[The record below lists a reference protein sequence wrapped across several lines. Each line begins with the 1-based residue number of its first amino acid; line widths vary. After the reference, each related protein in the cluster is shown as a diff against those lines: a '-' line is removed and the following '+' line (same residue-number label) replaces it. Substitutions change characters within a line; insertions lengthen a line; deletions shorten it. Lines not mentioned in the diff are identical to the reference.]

1 LRRSIRS
8 SFSKSGQFNEKEEK
22 EEDRPHSFTIE
33 SPDNSTNFNPVTEQ
47 RELQRE
53 QEPILR
59 ENPNRFC
66 LFPIEKPRLFELY
79 KKQSAVFWFAEEV
92 DLTKD
97 LKDWEKL
104 NADEQY
110 FIKNVLGFFAGS
122 DGIVQ
127 ENLAT
132 RFMGEVQLPEARAFY
147 AMQNAI
153 ESIHSEVYSLLID
166 QYIRDPVEKMK
177 MFRAVS
183 TVPCVAKKAKWAQKW
198 IESETADFGTRLI
211 AFAIVEG
218 IFFSGSFCSIFW
230 LKERGL
236 MPGLTF
242 SNKLIARDEGL
253 HMEFACELYREI
265 VNKLTQEQVENI
277 IREAVTIEKEFVTDS
292 LPVRLIGMN
301 SDLMCKY
308 IEYVADRLIKQLG
321 YKQVYGTANPFDF
334 MERISMESRTNFFE
348 HRVAEYAKAG
358 VGKKNEDMVFSV
370 DEEF

>member
-1 LRRSIRS
+1 MEKYSGSTLARISMDHPVYSEDKCSPTIDTPTRS
-8 SFSKSGQFNEKEEK
+8 K
-22 EEDRPHSFTIE
+22 FTDHHDAE
-33 SPDNSTNFNPVTEQ
+33 
-47 RELQRE
+47 
-53 QEPILR
+53 EPILK
-59 ENPNRFC
+59 ENPSRFC
-66 LFPIEKPRLFELY
+66 LFPIQKHRLFDMY

-104 NADEQY
+104 NENEQY

-132 RFMGEVQLPEARAFY
+132 RFMREVQLPEARAFY

-153 ESIHSEVYSLLID
+153 EAVHSEVYSLLID
-166 QYIRDPVEKMK
+166 QYVRDSTEKMK
-177 MFRAVS
+177 LFHAID

-198 IESETADFGTRLI
+198 IEAEDTSFASRLV

-253 HMEFACELYREI
+253 HMEFACELYREL
-265 VNKLTQEQVENI
+265 VWKLTQEQVESI
-277 IREAVTIEKEFVTDS
+277 LKEAVAIEKEFVCDS

-301 SDLMCKY
+301 SDLMCQY
-308 IEYVADRLIKQLG
+308 IEYVADRLAKQLG
-321 YKQVYGTANPFDF
+321 YMRVFGAENPFGF

-358 VGKKNEDMVFSV
+358 VGKKGEDMVFSV
-370 DEEF
+370 DEAF